1 MGKIEIPDYKVVKS
15 NGNIEIRDYAPI
27 IVAEV
32 NVQGERKEAIRK
44 GFRILADYIFG
55 NNTLSSA
62 IKMTAPVTQ
71 ELNKTIPMT
80 APVMEQKDKS
90 GWKIRFVMPKNYSLD
105 NIPKPNNKM
114 VVLSQIPSKRFA
126 VIRFSGFANDTKI
139 KDQTK
144 YLESFIDTEGLKK
157 IGESVLAFYNPP
169 WTLPFLRRN
178 EVMIEVEF

>member
-1 MGKIEIPDYKVVKS
+1 MGKIEIPDYKVVKAD
-15 NGNIEIRDYAPI
+15 GNIELRDYAPI

-55 NNTLSSA
+55 NNTLSTG

-71 ELNKTIPMT
+71 EVNQTIAMT
-80 APVMEQKDKS
+80 APVMEQKDTT
-90 GWKIRFVMPKNYSLD
+90 GWKIRFVMPKKYSLE
-105 NIPKPNNKM
+105 NIPKPNNKS
-114 VVLSQIPSKRFA
+114 VILSQIPSRRFA
-126 VIRFSGFANDTKI
+126 VIRFSGFANDVKI

-144 YLESFIDTEGLKK
+144 RLEYYINNEKLKK
-157 IGESVLAFYNPP
+157 IGQSVLAFYNPP

-178 EVMIEVEF
+178 EVMIQVEF